1 MNEATT
7 TTIPDIFQGQNI
19 ASVLDTTIEMLF
31 NLTKETIM
39 NNENMVKETVNILVS
54 MQAREQLLESLN
66 LRINTSQGDA
76 SHQVEEWIGDLKE
89 QQLSD
94 IDLYKNNLLLSGQS
108 QSRQPQQE
116 IRDRIAVDR
125 PEPVSNEQ
133 DNWSEQFADGF
144 IAYLDGENSSLL
156 DLWLGRKHSYPH
168 YIGFDIRRSEDGFDF
183 FGSDTYWLAANLRE
197 RQVFAGIHFR
207 DPLYFQQLE
216 AQKSRIDFEFSQEF
230 GRLLDWRPTTGNA
243 GIYRISVLVG
253 VDHNHSED
261 LLFEHLRKILEKLNE
276 IFGDRLDAIYQS
288 LLSPIRRSYN
298 H

>member
-19 ASVLDTTIEMLF
+19 ASVLNTTIETLL

-39 NNENMVKETVNILVS
+39 NNENMVKETMNILVS

-76 SHQVEEWIGDLKE
+76 SHQVEEWIVDLEE
-89 QQLSD
+89 QQFSD

-108 QSRQPQQE
+108 QSRQPQQDL
-116 IRDRIAVDR
+116 RDKILVDR

-133 DNWSEQFADGF
+133 NNWSEQFADGF
-144 IAYLDGENSSLL
+144 IAYLDNENSSLL

-216 AQKSRIDFEFSQEF
+216 VQKSQIDIEFSREF
-230 GRLLDWRPTTGNA
+230 GRHLNWRPTTGNA
-243 GIYRISVLVG
+243 GIYRINVLVG
-253 VDHNHSED
+253 VDHHHSQNLLVED
-261 LLFEHLRKILEKLNE
+261 LCKILEKLDE
-276 IFGDRLDAIYQS
+276 IFKDRLERISQF
-288 LLSPIRRSYN
+288 LSTSFRRSHN